1 MTIHIE
7 NESEES
13 LEFNYQEI
21 IQKVVE
27 ECLDFEECPYEAE
40 VNIVLTNNEEIHQI
54 NREYRD
60 IDSPTDVLSFPNID
74 YEGPGNFSN
83 LEEST
88 EAYFNPD
95 TGELFLGDIVISV
108 EKAISQ
114 AQEYGHSLE
123 REVAFLVAHSMFHL
137 FGYDHM
143 IEEERTL
150 MEDKQRKVLNNLNIL
165 R

>member
-40 VNIVLTNNEEIHQI
+40 VNILLTNNEEIHQI

-74 YEGPGNFSN
+74 YECPGNFSN
-83 LEEST
+83 LEVST

-123 REVAFLVAHSMFHL
+123 REIAFLVAHSMFHL

-143 IEEERTL
+143 TEEERTL

>member
-40 VNIVLTNNEEIHQI
+40 VNILLTNNEEIHQI

-74 YEGPGNFSN
+74 YECPGNFSN

-108 EKAISQ
+108 EKAVSQ

-123 REVAFLVAHSMFHL
+123 REIAFLVAHSMFHL

>member
-40 VNIVLTNNEEIHQI
+40 VNILLTNNEEIHQI

-74 YEGPGNFSN
+74 YECPGNFSN
-83 LEEST
+83 LNIYG
-88 EAYFNPD
+88 AYFNPD

-143 IEEERTL
+143 TEEERTL